1 MIAIQEWEGCH
12 PSRFAHLTAQ
22 PFNLPRFPMVAR
34 RSRTAW
40 AVHNGLHMAHITR
53 PLAVILLALSSL
65 AGCSTSDPADDGSD
79 EMAEENESALGATCA
94 ASRGAR
100 IVSRHKKALHDSI
113 AFAEGTENRGKDGY
127 NIAFT
132 HRTFASC
139 SRHPNMNICSGGL
152 CSTAAGR
159 YQFLKRTWDSV
170 ARGIGAR
177 NFEPENQEKGANYL
191 IKTVRRVNVPE
202 GRAMTA
208 SEFSNAM
215 SKLSYE
221 WASLPPGR
229 YGQPNKTQAQMRTD
243 YCRNLG
249 GC

>member
-1 MIAIQEWEGCH
+1 MSA
-12 PSRFAHLTAQ
+12 TT
-22 PFNLPRFPMVAR
+22 
-34 RSRTAW
+34 RT
-40 AVHNGLHMAHITR
+40 
-53 PLAVILLALSSL
+53 LAALLLSLSSL
-65 AGCSTSDPADDGSD
+65 AGCSSETSDPADDGAD
-79 EMAEENESALGATCA
+79 EAAEASESALGATCA
-94 ASRGAR
+94 ASRGAG
-100 IVSRHKKALHDSI
+100 VVTRHRKALHDSL
-113 AFAEGTENRGKDGY
+113 AFAEGTEGRGKDGY
-127 NIAFT
+127 NVAFT
-132 HRTFASC
+132 HRQFGSC
-139 SRHPNMNICSGGL
+139 ARHPNMNICAGRL

-191 IKTVRRVNVPE
+191 ISTVRRVNVPAN
-202 GRAMTA
+202 RAMTA

-229 YGQPNKTQAQMRTD
+229 YGQPNKTQAQMRSD